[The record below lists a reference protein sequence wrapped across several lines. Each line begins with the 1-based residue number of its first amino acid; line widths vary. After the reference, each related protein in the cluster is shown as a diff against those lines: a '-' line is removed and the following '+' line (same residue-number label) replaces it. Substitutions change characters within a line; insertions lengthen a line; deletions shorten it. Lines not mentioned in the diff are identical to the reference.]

1 MKVQLTSMR
10 HVHGAGGRGAGV
22 MCWYNL
28 VRGVA
33 LVWKKHPIHKSHQD
47 KSKTHIYTELLL

>member
-1 MKVQLTSMR
+1 MSMEP
-10 HVHGAGGRGAGV
+10 GGGEGDAGV

-33 LVWKKHPIHKSHQD
+33 LVWKKHLIHKSHQD
-47 KSKTHIYTELLL
+47 KSQTHIYTELLL

>member
-1 MKVQLTSMR
+1 MSMEP
-10 HVHGAGGRGAGV
+10 GGGGWGGGEGDAGV